1 LTPHARL
8 PVDGGALGV
17 DRRVIEIEYRRAL
30 SFVTYRSYAPG
41 HARHFVV
48 ARSGTPIFSLEK
60 PIHVAPANQ
69 AIYELSFSMRSFL
82 AILFMLVALWQVAGG
97 GKFDLATATLA
108 IAASWF
114 LSLFV
119 GD

>member
-1 LTPHARL
+1 MA
-8 PVDGGALGV
+8 A
-17 DRRVIEIEYRRAL
+17 
-30 SFVTYRSYAPG
+30 
-41 HARHFVV
+41 
-48 ARSGTPIFSLEK
+48 GTNVF
-60 PIHVAPANQ
+60 
-69 AIYELSFSMRSFL
+69 YELCFSMRSFL

-108 IAASWF
+108 IAAAWF